1 MKILNDIA
9 IFWIIVGLISA
20 IILIFDVIKH
30 PQQMKIMNAVWPIN
44 ALWGGPLILW
54 AYFTLGRHRK
64 MAMHMD
70 MKKMN
75 NMHDTAMHHDNMKM
89 NMSQPND
96 SKYNKF
102 WEGIVVDALHCGAG
116 CSLSDLVGSWIFYY
130 LLDFAIFNQK
140 VFGEW
145 LFDYILAL
153 IIGVLFQYAAIAP
166 MISGTIPQ
174 KLFRAFKIDFWS
186 LTAWQVG
193 MYGWSAI
200 STFALHLHFTP
211 IQPAFWLMM
220 AIGMLCGFI
229 TAYPMN
235 WLLVKLKIKTGM

>member
-1 MKILNDIA
+1 MNTLNTIA
-9 IFWIIVGLISA
+9 IIWIIIGIISA

-30 PQQMKIMNAVWPIN
+30 PQQMKIMDAVWPIN

-64 MAMHMD
+64 MHMNMSH
-70 MKKMN
+70 MKMP
-75 NMHDTAMHHDNMKM
+75 MHDNMQM
-89 NMSQPND
+89 AMDHHND
-96 SKYNKF
+96 DDKYNKF
-102 WEGIVVDALHCGAG
+102 WEGIIVDALHCGAG

-130 LLDFAIFNQK
+130 LLNFAIFNQK
-140 VFGEW
+140 IFGEW
-145 LFDYILAL
+145 LFDYLLAL
-153 IIGVLFQYAAIAP
+153 IIGILFQYAAIAP
-166 MISGTIPQ
+166 MINGTIPQ
-174 KLFRAFKIDFWS
+174 KLFRAFRIDFWS

-200 STFALHLHFTP
+200 TIFALHLHFTP

-235 WLLVKLKIKTGM
+235 WLLVKLKVKIGM